1 MIASCLIVWDP
12 KLQERSIFVKDCQEG
27 LTALGPRV
35 KVSFESMTDRAEILV
50 IDDDAE
56 LCELLAELL
65 GQEGYAVHSEG
76 DGRAGLQRAQAK
88 AFAVV
93 VLDIMLPSL
102 NGFEVLT
109 RLRQG
114 SSEQNA
120 GVPVIMLTAKG
131 EDVDR
136 IVGLDMG
143 ADDYLPKPFN
153 PRELVARVRAIHR
166 RAAGKRSTEGSVAR
180 VVDDLELLPS
190 LRVARVGGKELDL
203 TTAEYDLLDVLV
215 QRAGTVVARDD
226 LARLVLGR
234 RLSAYDRAVD
244 MHVSNLR
251 KKLGDGPNGERIKTV
266 RNAGYILVKAAG

>member
-1 MIASCLIVWDP
+1 MT
-12 KLQERSIFVKDCQEG
+12 ER
-27 LTALGPRV
+27 P
-35 KVSFESMTDRAEILV
+35 EILV

-56 LCELLAELL
+56 LCELLGELL
-65 GQEGYAVHSEG
+65 GQEGYAVESVG
-76 DGRAGLQRAQAK
+76 DGRTGLSRAQSK

-102 NGFEVLT
+102 SGFEVLT

-114 SSEQNA
+114 GNEQHA
-120 GVPVIMLTAKG
+120 EVPVIMLTAKG

-136 IVGLDMG
+136 IVGLEMG

-166 RAAGKRSTEGSVAR
+166 RVSGRRKAEPATASLS
-180 VVDDLELLPS
+180 VDDIELVPS
-190 LRVARVGGKELDL
+190 ARVARVQGNELDL

-215 QRAGTVVARDD
+215 QRAGTVVPRDE

-234 RLSAYDRAVD
+234 RLSAYDRSID
-244 MHVSNLR
+244 MHISNLR
-251 KKLGDGPNGERIKTV
+251 KKLGEGPHGERIKTV
-266 RNAGYILVKAAG
+266 RNAGYILVKGAA

>member
-1 MIASCLIVWDP
+1 MAVEP
-12 KLQERSIFVKDCQEG
+12 
-27 LTALGPRV
+27 
-35 KVSFESMTDRAEILV
+35 EILV

-65 GQEGYAVHSEG
+65 GQEGYAVESQG
-76 DGRAGLQRAQAK
+76 DGRAGLERAKSK

-114 SSEQNA
+114 SRAENA
-120 GVPVIMLTAKG
+120 EVPVIMLTAKG

-136 IVGLDMG
+136 IVGLEMG

-153 PRELVARVRAIHR
+153 PRELVARVRAIVR
-166 RAAGKRSTEGSVAR
+166 RAGGGQRKAEPAPGSIS
-180 VVDDLELLPS
+180 VDDIEVLPS
-190 LRVARVGGKELDL
+190 ARIVRVRGQELEL

-215 QRAGTVVARDD
+215 QHAGSVVPREE

-234 RLSAYDRAVD
+234 KLSAYDRAID
-244 MHVSNLR
+244 MHISNLR
-251 KKLGDGPNGERIKTV
+251 KKLGEGPHGERIKTV
-266 RNAGYILVKAAG
+266 RNAGYILVKGAL